1 MNVKEM
7 AVWII
12 GIVLGASVL
21 LSPAACTM
29 NRHRLVAEAI
39 EKGADPTAV
48 KCAMES
54 DVGHTPQCVL
64 ATAIRPQAAKQ

>member
-1 MNVKEM
+1 MNNKEM
-7 AVWII
+7 AVWIVAL
-12 GIVLGASVL
+12 VLAAGVL
-21 LSPAACTM
+21 ISPAACTM

-48 KCAMES
+48 KCAIES

-64 ATAIRPQAAKQ
+64 VAAGRNQGAQQ